1 MAVEEIDLRSL
12 ADKDLVEQMHADLYD
27 GLKDEI
33 EEGVR
38 ITVSMRSRDKTNIGA
53 IEAVA

>member
-1 MAVEEIDLRSL
+1 MAVDEIDLRSL

-33 EEGVR
+33 ERGSASCWGATGRR
-38 ITVSMRSRDKTNIGA
+38 IER
-53 IEAVA
+53 